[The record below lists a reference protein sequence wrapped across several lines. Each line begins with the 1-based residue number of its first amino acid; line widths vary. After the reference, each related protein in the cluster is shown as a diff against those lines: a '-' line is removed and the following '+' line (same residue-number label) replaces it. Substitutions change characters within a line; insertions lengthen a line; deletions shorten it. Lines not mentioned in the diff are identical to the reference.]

1 MITGAIGTAATHVR
15 AAFSVSPGGT
25 GCSTI
30 CPKVARWA
38 VARSGGGI
46 AVTAV
51 LAYAVVLTVSPIK
64 STGAFQLTGVTIV
77 AGGTDTFPS
86 HRVAVLML
94 AGALADFS
102 TVQAIGTWNTS
113 LITAVAGEPRRTSAL
128 ASHVIARCSWRAVAE
143 LRAVIPVGAGEAGFI
158 AVLSPP
164 APVAVTNATNV
175 VTGPAVVAVAF
186 LLALDSEGSLWTG
199 VLTRFSHPASQAHA
213 GPRLSVAD
221 PSILTRAV
229 LQAAVP
235 VCPRSAL
242 LFTS

>member
-1 MITGAIGTAATHVR
+1 M
-15 AAFSVSPGGT
+15 
-25 GCSTI
+25 
-30 CPKVARWA
+30 
-38 VARSGGGI
+38 
-46 AVTAV
+46 
-51 LAYAVVLTVSPIK
+51 
-64 STGAFQLTGVTIV
+64 
-77 AGGTDTFPS
+77 
-86 HRVAVLML
+86 
-94 AGALADFS
+94 
-102 TVQAIGTWNTS
+102 
-113 LITAVAGEPRRTSAL
+113 
-128 ASHVIARCSWRAVAE
+128 
-143 LRAVIPVGAGEAGFI
+143 IPVGAGEAGFI

-186 LLALDSEGSLWTG
+186 LLTLDSEGSLWTG

-242 LFTS
+242 LFTSQSRPAVGTSTVSCDMVTGSGVPADTLLKAVLSKGTIWAGLLALFSGPPRGTDTLPADMVTLRTIKAMTLLFAFTSISVLWALLVAGRANPAI